1 MSACKP
7 WSLSLAYNTLW
18 KIILFPRSKTS
29 FTNPG
34 CLTTQKLYVYFV
46 IFFHLLAWRWAR
58 LLWLSQIIPYN
69 VSKKVVWKKDLFE
82 TNTSGPKKKKKS
94 NVWTKKIMFQL
105 PRNVNHIILRTCKET
120 LVALLGISLP
130 VKISARPRQLS
141 KVFKLSETPTGGWEM
156 ARKNPV
162 HPPTIFP
169 IWGWCSEIWEPCAE
183 SSRWELVLPQ
193 GKLSRTG
200 LWYNDEARLPH
211 LHFWSPSVFL

>member
-1 MSACKP
+1 MSLKR
-7 WSLSLAYNTLW
+7 WYE
-18 KIILFPRSKTS
+18 RKTS
-29 FTNPG
+29 LKQT
-34 CLTTQKLYVYFV
+34 
-46 IFFHLLAWRWAR
+46 R
-58 LLWLSQIIPYN
+58 LDQ
-69 VSKKVVWKKDLFE
+69 
-82 TNTSGPKKKKKS
+82 KKKKS
-94 NVWTKKIMFQL
+94 NVWTKKITFQL
-105 PRNVNHIILRTCKET
+105 LRNVNHIILRTCKET

-169 IWGWCSEIWEPCAE
+169 SWGWCSEIWEPCAE

-211 LHFWSPSVFL
+211 LHFWSPSVFLYLAVMDWIVSP